1 MEDSFANQPKEAV
14 NTGPELT
21 DITKRLCAVAKQI
34 NTVNT
39 VAEAQNQAAGDDG
52 GNQRGKD
59 FSQHA
64 HNSLQCVL
72 ILLGRALDGVFGN
85 TINAGYRDKI
95 IVKIVDRVADNHLKL
110 PGLCECTFGRF
121 QRLDFGN
128 ICLGRVIQHKAHT
141 RYAVRYR
148 RNVFFAAHIFEKQLC
163 IFLIFTHDVLLLYL
177 DFSIGCSACS
187 NKLILQL
194 QYS

>member
-1 MEDSFANQPKEAV
+1 MSAAARGGHRVGVKKLAGNQRQAQHNAKALRGAHLFGNGPADANRQHMEDSLANQPKEAV

-39 VAEAQNQAAGDDG
+39 VAEAQNQTAGDDG

-95 IVKIVDRVADNHLKL
+95 IVKIVDRVSDNHLKL
-110 PGLCECTFGRF
+110 PACVNVPLA
-121 QRLDFGN
+121 DF
-128 ICLGRVIQHKAHT
+128 R
-141 RYAVRYR
+141 
-148 RNVFFAAHIFEKQLC
+148 
-163 IFLIFTHDVLLLYL
+163 D
-177 DFSIGCSACS
+177 SILATSALAGS
-187 NKLILQL
+187 FRTKRIRDTQ
-194 QYS
+194 